1 MQNNDPIFQQLDPDY
16 PASALV
22 DCLGG
27 DPNFVWAHIHM
38 QTKQTQRYELMDIFN
53 FLSPKLGL
61 KQVKNDMLF
70 YWLSP
75 FTKKSQIMTLMR
87 VRDIRQHLQALFCLQ

>member
-16 PASALV
+16 PASVLV

-27 DPNFVWAHIHM
+27 DPNFVWAYIHK
-38 QTKQTQRYELMDIFN
+38 QTRKTQRYELMDIFN

-75 FTKKSQIMTLMR
+75 FTKKVKS
-87 VRDIRQHLQALFCLQ
+87 

>member
-16 PASALV
+16 PASVLV

-38 QTKQTQRYELMDIFN
+38 QTKQTQRYELMDIIGVMF
-53 FLSPKLGL
+53 
-61 KQVKNDMLF
+61 
-70 YWLSP
+70 
-75 FTKKSQIMTLMR
+75 
-87 VRDIRQHLQALFCLQ
+87 